1 MNTIDLHM
9 HSQYSIDGEFSVK
22 ELCEQANHNGLRVM
36 AIADHN
42 STRAYHDVTDTKG
55 VQLIP
60 AIELDCTF
68 QGHDFHLLGY
78 GINPEAKEYA
88 EIEKDIITQEQQASA
103 QRLALLR
110 EHLHIYIDEEEL
122 KRRSFHGIYVA
133 ETICEIAMEDARNKD
148 NPHMKPYYFG
158 GARSDNPYV
167 NFYWDYCSQGKV
179 AYVPI
184 HYMSMEK
191 AIALYHSQHA
201 LAVLAHPGNNVK
213 EDAALLEALLKLP
226 FNGIEVYSSYHTP
239 EQIAYY
245 KQAALQHNLLIT
257 CGSDFH
263 GKTKPSVTMGK
274 CHMPKEKEEMLY
286 TQLQANGLCK

>member
-1 MNTIDLHM
+1 MCIRD
-9 HSQYSIDGEFSVK
+9 S
-22 ELCEQANHNGLRVM
+22 
-36 AIADHN
+36 
-42 STRAYHDVTDTKG
+42 
-55 VQLIP
+55 
-60 AIELDCTF
+60 
-68 QGHDFHLLGY
+68 
-78 GINPEAKEYA
+78 
-88 EIEKDIITQEQQASA
+88 
-103 QRLALLR
+103 
-110 EHLHIYIDEEEL
+110 IYIDEEEL

-226 FNGIEVYSSYHTP
+226 FNGIEVYSSYPVSYTH
-239 EQIAYY
+239 
-245 KQAALQHNLLIT
+245 LIKA
-257 CGSDFH
+257 CFN
-263 GKTKPSVTMGK
+263 
-274 CHMPKEKEEMLY
+274 CII
-286 TQLQANGLCK
+286 C